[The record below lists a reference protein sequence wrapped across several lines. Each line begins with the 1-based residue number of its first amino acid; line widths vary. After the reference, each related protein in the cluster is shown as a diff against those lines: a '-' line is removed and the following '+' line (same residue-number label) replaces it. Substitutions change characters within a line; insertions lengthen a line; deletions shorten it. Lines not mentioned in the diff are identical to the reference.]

1 MKKALPYIYHVACS
15 LLLIALM
22 LFITEFVF
30 NIEFTHWITIV
41 LALLLG
47 VLSPKFNSVET
58 QSGTKIQVKWFLFKK
73 PKFI

>member
-1 MKKALPYIYHVACS
+1 
-15 LLLIALM
+15 M
-22 LFITEFVF
+22 LFLTEFVF

-58 QSGTKIQVKWFLFKK
+58 QSGTKIQVKWFLFSK